1 MKWRD
6 TRLGRFVADTTRA
19 TRGLVHSFRGE
30 SIALRAGNL
39 TFITITSL
47 IPLVGVALGLLQFF
61 KQGEL
66 EALLKGFVRDLLQPG
81 VREQSDQ
88 LVSTFVSSAGSRITG
103 TVSFAILLFS
113 AGLLLRHLDASL
125 NEVWAVTKRR
135 PLLVSI
141 GLYAGLLLVGP
152 VVIAATLAGTR
163 GIRSVFETVHLPFAT
178 QLLVL
183 GGTVSAMVAL
193 TMLYKLAPHAPVRWR
208 SAMGGGI
215 VAGLAWDIARHSYNG
230 IATLAFSANPVYGS
244 LGIAPLF
251 LMWIYVSW
259 SVVLFGARLAYAV
272 EHAGFRGSFMDIL
285 AHPRV
290 RELIAARVAQ
300 IASRAF
306 LAHQPGLTSRQV
318 AMQLRVPAQTVDE
331 VVHRLEAAGLLKVEK
346 RGEIVPARDP
356 SLLTLADLS
365 TAVGGVVTA
374 GENPGAGRVA
384 DFGEFEQLFRQV
396 DNASIEKLSQISWS
410 AIALGTPST

>member
-1 MKWRD
+1 MGWRD
-6 TRLGRFVADTTRA
+6 TRLGRFVADTMRA

-47 IPLVGVALGLLQFF
+47 IPLVGVGLALLQWF
-61 KQGEL
+61 KAQEL
-66 EALLKGFVRDLLQPG
+66 ETLLKGFVRDLLQPG
-81 VREQSDQ
+81 VRETSDQ
-88 LVSTFVSSAGSRITG
+88 LVNTFVSSAGSRITG
-103 TVSFAILLFS
+103 TLSFAILLFS

-125 NEVWAVTKRR
+125 NEVWAVTRRR

-163 GIRSVFETVHLPFAT
+163 GIRHLIEALNLPYSG
-178 QLLVL
+178 QVLVL
-183 GGTVSAMVAL
+183 GGTLSAVASL
-193 TMLYKLAPHAPVRWR
+193 TLLYKLAPHAPVRWR
-208 SAMGGGI
+208 SALGGGI
-215 VAGLAWDIARHSYNG
+215 VSGIAWDIARHSYSG

-251 LMWIYVSW
+251 LMWLYVSW
-259 SVVLFGARLAYAV
+259 TIVLFGARLAYAV

-285 AHPRV
+285 AHPRA

-300 IASRAF
+300 IAARAF
-306 LAHQPGLTSRQV
+306 LAGAPAPNSRQI
-318 AMQLRVPAQTVDE
+318 AEQLSVPAQTVGE
-331 VVHRLEAAGLLKVEK
+331 VVHRLELAGLLKVEK
-346 RGEIVPARDP
+346 KGEIRPARDP

-374 GENPGAGRVA
+374 GENPSRGRAA
-384 DFGEFEQLFRQV
+384 DFAEFEQLFRQI

-410 AIALGTPST
+410 TIAAGTPRG

>member
-1 MKWRD
+1 MGFRD
-6 TRLGRFVADTTRA
+6 TRLGRFVADTMRA

-47 IPLVGVALGLLQFF
+47 IPLVGVGLALLQFF
-61 KQGEL
+61 KQREL
-66 EALLKGFVRDLLQPG
+66 EALLKTFVRDLLQPG
-81 VREQSDQ
+81 VRETSDQ

-103 TVSFAILLFS
+103 GLSFAILLFS

-125 NEVWAVTKRR
+125 NEVWAVTRRR
-135 PLLVSI
+135 PILVSI
-141 GLYAGLLLVGP
+141 GLYAGLLLLGP
-152 VVIAATLAGTR
+152 LVIAATLAGTR
-163 GIRSVFETVHLPFAT
+163 GIRTLIEHLNLPYSS
-178 QLLVL
+178 QVLVL
-183 GGTVSAMVAL
+183 GGTLSAVATL
-193 TMLYKLAPHAPVRWR
+193 TLVYKLAPHAPVRWR
-208 SAMGGGI
+208 SAFAGGI
-215 VAGLAWDIARHSYNG
+215 VAGIAWDVARHSYSG

-259 SVVLFGARLAYAV
+259 SIVLFGARLAYAV
-272 EHAGFRGSFMDIL
+272 EHAGFRGTFMDIL

-300 IASRAF
+300 ISARAF
-306 LAHQPGLTSRQV
+306 LLSLPAPTSRQI
-318 AMQLRVPAQTVDE
+318 AETLSVPAQTVGE
-331 VVHRLEAAGLLKVEK
+331 VVHRLELAGLVKIEK
-346 RGEIVPARDP
+346 KGEIKPARDP
-356 SLLTLADLS
+356 SLLTLADVS

-374 GENPGAGRVA
+374 GDNPGNGRA
-384 DFGEFEQLFRQV
+384 TDFAEFEQLFRQV

-410 AIALGTPST
+410 TIAADAPRG

>member
-1 MKWRD
+1 MSWSD
-6 TRLGRFVADTTRA
+6 TRLGRFFADTVRA

-47 IPLVGVALGLLQFF
+47 IPLVGVALALLQFF
-61 KQGEL
+61 KQREL

-81 VREQSDQ
+81 VREASDQ
-88 LVSTFVSSAGSRITG
+88 LVNTFVSSAGSRITG
-103 TVSFAILLFS
+103 GLSFAILLFS

-125 NEVWAVTKRR
+125 NEVWAVTRRR
-135 PLLVSI
+135 PILVSV

-152 VVIAATLAGTR
+152 LVIAATLAGTR
-163 GIRSVFETVHLPFAT
+163 GIRTLIEALNLPYSA
-178 QLLVL
+178 QVLVL
-183 GGTVSAMVAL
+183 GSTVAAMVSL
-193 TMLYKLAPHAPVRWR
+193 TLLYKLAPHAPVRWR
-208 SAMGGGI
+208 SAAAGGLL
-215 VAGLAWDIARHSYNG
+215 AGVAWDVARHSYSG

-251 LMWIYVSW
+251 LMWLYVSW

-300 IASRAF
+300 IAARAF
-306 LAHQPGLTSRQV
+306 LSNAPAPTSRQV
-318 AMQLRVPAQTVDE
+318 AALLSVPAQTVDE
-331 VVHRLEAAGLLKVEK
+331 VVHRLELAGLLKVEK
-346 RGEIVPARDP
+346 KGELKPSRDP
-356 SLLTLADLS
+356 SLLTLADVS

-374 GENPGAGRVA
+374 GENPAKGRAA
-384 DFGEFEQLFRQV
+384 DFAEFEQLFKAV
-396 DNASIEKLSQISWS
+396 DNASVEKLSQISWTT
-410 AIALGTPST
+410 IANGVPRG

>member
-1 MKWRD
+1 MGWRE

-19 TRGLVHSFRGE
+19 TRGLIHSFRGE

-47 IPLVGVALGLLQFF
+47 IPLVGVGLALLQFF
-61 KQGEL
+61 KQREL

-81 VREQSDQ
+81 VRETSDQ

-103 TVSFAILLFS
+103 GLSFAILLFS

-125 NEVWAVTKRR
+125 NEVWAVTRRR

-141 GLYAGLLLVGP
+141 GLYAGLLLLGP
-152 VVIAATLAGTR
+152 LVIAATLAGTR
-163 GIRSVFETVHLPFAT
+163 GIRSIIEHLELPFSA
-178 QLLVL
+178 QVLVL
-183 GGTVSAMVAL
+183 GGTISAVAAL
-193 TMLYKLAPHAPVRWR
+193 TLVYKLAPHAPVRWR
-208 SAMGGGI
+208 SALGGGI
-215 VAGLAWDIARHSYNG
+215 VAGVAWDVARHSYAG

-259 SVVLFGARLAYAV
+259 SIVLFGARLAYAV

-285 AHPRV
+285 AHPRA

-300 IASRAF
+300 IAARAF
-306 LAHQPGLTSRQV
+306 LSSQPAPTSRQI
-318 AMQLRVPAQTVDE
+318 AEQLSVPAQTVGE
-331 VVHRLEAAGLLKVEK
+331 VVHRLELAGLVKVDK
-346 RGEIVPARDP
+346 KGEIRPARDP

-374 GENPGAGRVA
+374 GENPDRGRAA
-384 DFGEFEQLFRQV
+384 DFAEFEQLFRQV

-410 AIALGTPST
+410 SLAAGAPRG

>member
-1 MKWRD
+1 MGWRD

-19 TRGLVHSFRGE
+19 IRGLVHSFRGE

-47 IPLVGVALGLLQFF
+47 IPLVGVGLALLQFF
-61 KQGEL
+61 KQREL
-66 EALLKGFVRDLLQPG
+66 EALLKTFVRDLLQPG
-81 VREQSDQ
+81 VRETSDQ

-103 TVSFAILLFS
+103 GLSFAILLFS

-125 NEVWAVTKRR
+125 NEVWAVTRRR

-141 GLYAGLLLVGP
+141 GLYAGLLLLGP
-152 VVIAATLAGTR
+152 LVIAATLAGTR
-163 GIRSVFETVHLPFAT
+163 GIRSIIEHLNLPYSS
-178 QLLVL
+178 QVLVL
-183 GGTVSAMVAL
+183 GGTLSAMA
-193 TMLYKLAPHAPVRWR
+193 TMTLVYKLAPHAPVRWR
-208 SAMGGGI
+208 SAFAGGI
-215 VAGLAWDIARHSYNG
+215 VAGLAWDVARHSYSG

-259 SVVLFGARLAYAV
+259 SIVLFGARLAYAV

-300 IASRAF
+300 ISARAF
-306 LAHQPGLTSRQV
+306 LSASPAPTSRQI
-318 AMQLRVPAQTVDE
+318 AEQLSVPAQTVGE
-331 VVHRLEAAGLLKVEK
+331 VVHRLQLAGLVKIERK
-346 RGEIVPARDP
+346 GEIKPARDP
-356 SLLTLADLS
+356 SLLTLADVS

-374 GENPGAGRVA
+374 GENPSDGRA
-384 DFGEFEQLFRQV
+384 TDFAEFEQLFRQV

-410 AIALGTPST
+410 TIAAEPPRG

>member
-1 MKWRD
+1 MGFRD

-47 IPLVGVALGLLQFF
+47 IPLVGVGLALLQFF
-61 KQGEL
+61 KQREL
-66 EALLKGFVRDLLQPG
+66 EALLKTFVRDLLQPG
-81 VREQSDQ
+81 VRETSDQ

-103 TVSFAILLFS
+103 GLSFAILLFS

-125 NEVWAVTKRR
+125 NEVWAVTRRR
-135 PLLVSI
+135 PILVSI
-141 GLYAGLLLVGP
+141 GLYAGLLLLGP
-152 VVIAATLAGTR
+152 LVIAATLAGTR
-163 GIRSVFETVHLPFAT
+163 GIRTLIEHLNLPYSS
-178 QLLVL
+178 QVLVL
-183 GGTVSAMVAL
+183 GGTLSAVATL
-193 TMLYKLAPHAPVRWR
+193 TLVYKLAPHAPVRWR
-208 SAMGGGI
+208 SAFAGGI
-215 VAGLAWDIARHSYNG
+215 VAGIAWDVARHSYSG

-259 SVVLFGARLAYAV
+259 SIVLFGARLAYAV

-285 AHPRV
+285 SHPRV

-300 IASRAF
+300 ISARAF
-306 LAHQPGLTSRQV
+306 LLSQPAPTSRQI
-318 AMQLRVPAQTVDE
+318 AEQLSVPAQTVGE
-331 VVHRLEAAGLLKVEK
+331 VVHRLQLAGLVKIERK
-346 RGEIVPARDP
+346 GEIKPARDP
-356 SLLTLADLS
+356 SLLTLADVS

-374 GENPGAGRVA
+374 GENPANGRA
-384 DFGEFEQLFRQV
+384 TDFAEFEQLFRQV

-410 AIALGTPST
+410 TMAADAPRG